1 MLSSIKLTKSMAY
14 LLSCSLLSA
23 AIIHSETLPTQAA
36 HQAPPAK
43 AAPASGTVDEATRAR
58 VSQAYNQLPLRF
70 EENRGQVDEQVKYLS
85 RSSASTLYLS
95 SAEAMLVVSRSV
107 VRMRLHGANRSPR
120 ITGENIMSGRTN
132 YFIGSDPQ
140 QWHTDVAQ
148 YERVRYA
155 EVYPGIDAI
164 YYGQQQSLEYDFEVA
179 PGADPRRIRLGF
191 KGVRQLKVEAAT
203 GDLLLR
209 TASGEIRQHKPVAY
223 QEIDG
228 ERREV
233 ESRYVIRGQR
243 RVGFQLGSYDR
254 AKRLVIDPVLTYGT
268 YLGGYN
274 QAESG
279 AGIAVDAAGNVYV
292 TGYTNSGLF
301 PLLNQYQTV
310 QGGQDAFVTKLNPN
324 LSGAAALIYSTYLG
338 GSGSD
343 EGKGIAV
350 DSTGNV
356 YVTGTTSSNNFP
368 ILNQYQTYQ
377 GNADAFVAKLNT
389 NLSGAASLVY
399 STYLGGSSD
408 DIGNG
413 IGIDSSGNAYV
424 TGLTSSVTFPTLNQY
439 QVAQGGQNAFVTKL
453 NPNLSGAA
461 SLLYST
467 YLGGNG
473 NDAGNG
479 IAVDAAGIAYV
490 TGVTGSG
497 DFPTLNQFQTYQGGT
512 DAFVTKINANLSG
525 AASLIYSTYLG
536 GSYDDVGSGIAAD
549 ATGNAYVTGRN
560 GSFNFPTT
568 VDSVH
573 TYPWFDVFTTKLNTN
588 ISGPAALLYSLN
600 RSGGV
605 GKGIAVD
612 SSGNI
617 YVTGP
622 GDFYGLQVVHPYQ
635 TSQGDGDAFVMKL
648 NPNLSDY
655 TSFSYIT
662 MLGGSR
668 YDYGNAIAVDATGNA
683 YVTGYTASTN
693 FPLFHPYQTYQG
705 GQPAFVA
712 RLTVP
717 TATHT
722 VGDFDLDGKTDLAV
736 WNPTNGYW
744 KYIKSHDGVLGERN
758 LGQSGDRPVPGYYD
772 QDDQTDVAVYRPSE
786 GKWYIFESLI
796 NGTRTIRWGAST
808 DIPVAADTNG
818 DGTGEYIVYR
828 PSQGVWYI
836 IQLNLNRP
844 PVIIRWGISED
855 KPVLADYDG
864 DGKADLA
871 VYRPSESVWYILQS
885 SNNFSRAVQWGLSG
899 DKPVVGDYDGD
910 RKADVAV
917 YRPSTGWWY
926 VLRSSDGSLYAVQ
939 WGVTGDLPVPGDYDG
954 DTKTDTAVWRPST
967 GTWFIVKSSDGLII
981 EQQFGA
987 SGDVPVPATYLPQ

>member
-1 MLSSIKLTKSMAY
+1 MLLSIKHRKSTVYFLT
-14 LLSCSLLSA
+14 CSLLFAGLLQSA
-23 AIIHSETLPTQAA
+23 TRMSDAHHVTTSTQLT
-36 HQAPPAK
+36 PMVK
-43 AAPASGTVDEATRAR
+43 ESVDEATKAR
-58 VSQAYNQLPLRF
+58 VTEAYNQLPLRF
-70 EENRGQVDEQVKYLS
+70 EENRGQVDGRVKYLS
-85 RSSASTLYLS
+85 RSSASTIYLS
-95 SAEAMLVVSRSV
+95 SAEAMLVVSKSV
-107 VRMRLHGANRSPR
+107 VRIRLQGANRSPR
-120 ITGENIMSGRTN
+120 ITGENMMSGRTN

-140 QWHTDVAQ
+140 QWHIDVAQ

-179 PGADPRRIRLGF
+179 AGADPGRIRLGF
-191 KGVRQLKVEAAT
+191 KGVRKMKVEAAT

-233 ESRYVIRGQR
+233 ESRYVIRGRR
-243 RVGFQLGSYDR
+243 RVGFRLGAYDR
-254 AKRLVIDPVLTYGT
+254 AKKLVIDPVLTYGT
-268 YLGGYN
+268 YLGGYD

-292 TGYTNSGLF
+292 TGFTNSGLF

-324 LSGAAALIYSTYLG
+324 LSGAASILYSTYLG

-356 YVTGTTSSNNFP
+356 YVTGSTSSNNFP

-467 YLGGNG
+467 FLGGNG

-479 IAVDAAGIAYV
+479 IAVDAGGIAYV
-490 TGVTGSG
+490 TGVTSSS

-588 ISGPAALLYSLN
+588 ISGPAALLYSLD

-612 SSGNI
+612 SSGNV

-648 NPNLSDY
+648 NPNLSDF
-655 TSFSYIT
+655 TSFLYIT
-662 MLGGSR
+662 ALGGSR

-712 RLTVP
+712 KLTVP
-717 TATHT
+717 AATHT

-736 WNPTNGYW
+736 WHPTSGNW
-744 KYIKSHDGVLGERN
+744 EYIKSLDGVLVLRN

-772 QDDQTDVAVYRPSE
+772 ADDATDIAVFRPSTGIWYIFVTFYNSLTGFRWGQSTDIPVLVNYDLDGLPDATVYRPSE
-786 GKWYIFESLI
+786 G
-796 NGTRTIRWGAST
+796 
-808 DIPVAADTNG
+808 
-818 DGTGEYIVYR
+818 
-828 PSQGVWYI
+828 VWYI
-836 IQLNLNRP
+836 KNSFNGG
-844 PVIIRWGISED
+844 VSAFRWGLSGD
-855 KPVLADYDG
+855 KPVPADYNG
-864 DGKADLA
+864 DRKTELA
-871 VYRPSESVWYILQS
+871 VYRPSDSTWYILQIP
-885 SNNFSRAVQWGLSG
+885 SNISRAVQWGLSG

-910 RKADVAV
+910 GKADVAV

-926 VLRSSDGSLYAVQ
+926 VLRSSDGGLFAAQ
-939 WGVTGDLPVPGDYDG
+939 WGVPGDMPVPGDYDADG
-954 DTKTDTAVWRPST
+954 KTDTAVWRPST

-981 EQQFGA
+981 EQQFGS
-987 SGDVPVPATYLPQ
+987 SGDIPVPSTYLPD